1 MREGLATTAEP
12 SGGGRFLMV
21 RLKDGTEKKIAMD
34 EDGFIADPNEWCE
47 EFVSAVAPEEAVTNL
62 TDEHWK
68 TIRYLRDYYLKFDSC
83 PPIRMVCKMN
93 GYDLKHLY
101 ELFPTG
107 PAKGACRLAGAPK
120 PTGCV

>member
-1 MREGLATTAEP
+1 MAISPQP
-12 SGGGRFLMV
+12 SGNRRVLMLK
-21 RLKDGTEKKIAMD
+21 LKDGTEKNVTLD
-34 EDGFIADPNEWCE
+34 EDGFMENPDDWCE
-47 EFVSAVAPEEAVTNL
+47 EFVAAVAPEEAVTNI
-62 TDEHWK
+62 TEEHWK
-68 TIRYLRDYYLKFDSC
+68 TIHYLRDYYLKYDSC
-83 PPIRMVCKMN
+83 PPIRMVCRSN